1 MKIRRLL
8 TALGM
13 SILLCACGA
22 ATLEATTLM
31 QMTVA
36 QMARA
41 SQEIVRARCIANA
54 TQWDKGELW
63 TFTTF
68 DVEESWRGEANG
80 RIAVRLLGGRTAPF
94 TSVVSGI
101 PHFRPGE
108 EVVLFLQ
115 RTAQGDYS
123 VVSWQQ
129 GTFRIGRD
137 ADTGEE
143 RVTQDTAQV
152 QTYDPSTRRF
162 VVRGILRQN
171 ISELRSEVETAL
183 KNEAGPQR

>member
-8 TALGM
+8 IALGM
-13 SILLCACGA
+13 GVLLFPRGA
-22 ATLEATTLM
+22 ATLRATTLM

-36 QMARA
+36 QMAHA
-41 SQEIVRARCIANA
+41 AQEIVRARCIANA

-68 DVEESWRGEANG
+68 DVEESWRGAANG
-80 RIAVRLLGGRTAPF
+80 RITVRLLGGRTAQF
-94 TSVVSGI
+94 TSIVSGV
-101 PHFRPGE
+101 PRFRRGE
-108 EVVLFLQ
+108 EVILFLQ
-115 RTAQGDYS
+115 RTTQGDYS
-123 VVSWQQ
+123 IVSWQQ

-152 QTYDPSTRRF
+152 QTYDTSIRRF
-162 VVRGILRQN
+162 VVSGIRMQN
-171 ISELRSEVETAL
+171 ISKLRSEVQAAL
-183 KNEAGPQR
+183 KNEGGPQQ